1 MPYQAS
7 ILVADD
13 EESLRLVLQTALEKV
28 GYTVDTA
35 DNGREALRLTQE
47 KNYDV
52 AILDIRMPE
61 LNGLQAFHKIHALKP
76 DLPVILMTAFGSSE
90 IAVEAMKQGAFD
102 YIPKPFNL
110 DEVKIIVT
118 RAIHI

>member
-47 KNYDV
+47 RNYDV

-90 IAVEAMKQGAFD
+90 IAVEAMKRGAFD